1 MAHASQLAAVRRDA
15 VVLAL
20 ASMAIFLNT
29 VDISILNVAMPVIQ
43 RDLGISTTLLQ
54 WLQGAYGLSY
64 AGLLLLS
71 GRLADLA
78 GRRRVFLTGVGLFG
92 AASLA
97 GTIAP
102 GIALLLAARALQ
114 GVGAAL
120 MVPSAISIIS
130 TTFAEGRRRNHA
142 LGIFSAVAASGFSSG
157 LAAGALITE
166 FVSWRWV
173 FFVNVP
179 IAAAILALTLCAVA
193 RDGASRRASVDV
205 AGAALVT
212 AGLLAI
218 VYAIPLFGGSTRS
231 LASALEWSA
240 LGATLL
246 GAFALYE
253 RRLENPL
260 VPLSLFAQPSLRAA
274 SAASIAL
281 LGSAFGFFFL
291 ASMCLQTAAGYSSLE
306 AGFALLPMSLI
317 SACVSLLV
325 APRLA
330 GLIGAGRM
338 LGLGLVLNAV
348 GLSLFVMA
356 DPPQA
361 LAMTILASVV
371 LGGFGMG
378 LGYPATNLVA
388 LEGMEPGLQGAASG
402 IQNTSL
408 QAGGAIGTAIAA
420 AALSAFG
427 TPFAAVASADQI
439 TARSLAAL
447 MLAAFALAGALALV
461 ALRRSARTATRQCVE
476 SCPTP

>member
-102 GIALLLAARALQ
+102 GITLLLAARALQ

-130 TTFAEGRRRNHA
+130 TAFAEGRRRNHA

-274 SAASIAL
+274 SAASISL
-281 LGSAFGFFFL
+281 LG
-291 ASMCLQTAAGYSSLE
+291 
-306 AGFALLPMSLI
+306 
-317 SACVSLLV
+317 

-402 IQNTSL
+402 IQNASL